1 MAQERNEVLID
12 IKVNADEVARTLNDA
27 TQNVARLKDENKKL
41 QEQQKKLSKQM
52 QEEGADVEALSKEM
66 AENTKQM
73 AANNAQ
79 IEANNRV
86 IKSNTAMLQM
96 ATLANVDENSTLD
109 EKRQLLNAVQKAY
122 GSMTAEQKAAAGG
135 AEQIEKQIKKLS
147 DAVKAQEAAIG
158 DNRRNVGNYTE
169 SIIEAAN
176 KMGGF
181 GSSIVGI
188 MSPMKAA
195 TGAMK
200 AMAATPLIAIISLA
214 VNILMKLHER
224 FKGNAAAMEKLNEI
238 FGVFAGIGN
247 IVNII
252 IDKIAEGVGWL
263 AEKVLELADKMGMLS
278 KSMKEGQAIAKEDMA
293 IQKAQRE
300 AALKTAEDQKKIAEL
315 KAAAAETDKHTSKE
329 RLDLLQQ
336 AANLEEGI
344 AKRQYELAKRE
355 YELQVRKNNQSASSQ
370 EDMKKENELR
380 IAMINAETALFNKQ
394 KELNG
399 QMAGLRQQEAAKAK
413 AAAQESIKEAEA
425 AAAKLAEI
433 RDEMLRRTRS
443 QLDNEIADLEAKR
456 DKELEIAGLTAEEK
470 IAIEQ
475 YYAGKIKELRDADLL
490 AVQEQEKAKLQARAD
505 ARVEFGLDPE
515 KTPEEQELERLQEAR
530 AQELLNEEEYQEA
543 RKLIIERYAEER
555 EEVAKKE
562 RENITA
568 QYKAELK
575 TAVASAAGAS
585 MALANAMG
593 EFAEESEAAAK
604 AQKAFTL
611 IGIITNQAQS
621 ISEGALAIAKGVE
634 SAAGLPF
641 PANIPA
647 IISITAQVGA
657 MIAGVMTSIAQA
669 KQLFSTASAQKFATG
684 GIVGGTS
691 YTGDHVPIMANSR
704 EMVLTT
710 QQQTRLFD
718 ALDGGSG
725 GNLGIN
731 YEALAAAVSALP
743 APVMALKELAD
754 EQDKVA
760 TFDEIAGV

>member
-247 IVNII
+247 IVNIV

-425 AAAKLAEI
+425 AAAKLAAI

-443 QLDNEIADLEAKR
+443 QLDNEIVDLEAKR

-743 APVMALKELAD
+743 APVMVLKELAD

>member
-12 IKVNADEVARTLNDA
+12 IQVNADEVARTLNDA

-135 AEQIEKQIKKLS
+135 AAQIEQQIKKLS

-169 SIIEAAN
+169 CIIEAAN

-181 GSSIVGI
+181 GGSIVGI
-188 MSPMKAA
+188 ISPIKSA

-247 IVNII
+247 IVNVI

-263 AEKVLELADKMGMLS
+263 AEKVLELAEKMGMLS
-278 KSMKEGQAIAKEDMA
+278 DSMKEGQAIAKEDMA

-300 AALKTAEDQKKIAEL
+300 AALANAQDQKKIAEL
-315 KAAAAETDKHTSKE
+315 KAEAQNKDKHTTKE
-329 RLDLLQQ
+329 RMDMMQQ
-336 AANLEEGI
+336 AADLEEGI
-344 AKRQYELAKRE
+344 AKRSYELAKRE

-370 EDMKKENELR
+370 EDMKKENDLR

-399 QMAGLRQQEAAKAK
+399 QMSALRQEEANKAK

-475 YYAGKIKELRDADLL
+475 YYADKIKELRDADLL

-543 RKLIIERYAEER
+543 RKLIIEKYAQER

-575 TAVASAAGAS
+575 TAIASAAGAS

-743 APVMALKELAD
+743 APVMVLKELAD

>member
-1 MAQERNEVLID
+1 MAAQTNEVLID
-12 IKVNADEVARTLNDA
+12 IKVNADEVARTLNEA
-27 TQNVARLKDENKKL
+27 TQNVAELKEANKKL
-41 QEQQKKLSKQM
+41 QKSQQDLAKQM
-52 QEEGADVEALSKEM
+52 KEEGADVDALSKQM

-73 AANNAQ
+73 ASNNAQ
-79 IEANNRV
+79 IEANTRV

-96 ATLANVDENSTLD
+96 ATLAETNENSTLD
-109 EKRQLLNAVQKAY
+109 EKRQLLNAAQKAY
-122 GSMTAEQKAAAGG
+122 ASMTAEQKAAAGG

-200 AMAATPLIAIISLA
+200 AMAATPLIAILSVAIT
-214 VNILMKLHER
+214 ILTKLHER
-224 FKGNAAAMEKLNEI
+224 FKGNAAAMEQLNEV

-247 IVNII
+247 IVNVI

-263 AEKVLELADKMGMLS
+263 AEKVLELAEKMGMLS
-278 KSMKEGQAIAKEDMA
+278 DSMKEGQAIAKEDIA

-300 AALKTAEDQKKIAEL
+300 AALQTAQDQKKIAEL
-315 KAAAAETDKHTSKE
+315 KAEAQNKDKHSTKE
-329 RLDLLQQ
+329 RMDMMQQ
-336 AANLEEGI
+336 AADLEEKI
-344 AKRQYELAKRE
+344 AQRTYDLAKRE
-355 YELQVRKNNQSASSQ
+355 YELQVRRNNQSASSQ
-370 EDMKKENELR
+370 EDMKKENDLR
-380 IAMINAETALFNKQ
+380 IAMINAETALFNKK

-399 QMAGLRQQEAAKAK
+399 QMTALRQEEANKAK

-425 AAAKLAEI
+425 AAAKLAEL
-433 RDEMLRRTRS
+433 REELLRRTRS
-443 QLDNEIADLEAKR
+443 QLDNEIADLEAKKE
-456 DKELEIAGLTAEEK
+456 KELAIAGLTAEEK

-475 YYAGKIKELRDADLL
+475 YYNDKIKEMRDADL
-490 AVQEQEKAKLQARAD
+490 AAIQEQERAKLQARAD

-515 KTPEEQELERLQEAR
+515 KSPEEQELEKLQEAR

-543 RKLIIERYAEER
+543 RKLIIEKYAKER
-555 EEVAKKE
+555 EEIATKE
-562 RENITA
+562 RQAITT

-575 TAVASAAGAS
+575 AAIQSAAGAS

-647 IISITAQVGA
+647 IISITTQVGA

-669 KQLFSTASAQKFATG
+669 KQLFSSANTQKFATG
-684 GIVGGTS
+684 GIVGGNS
-691 YTGDHVPIMANSR
+691 YTGDHVPVMANSR

-725 GNLGIN
+725 TELGIN
-731 YEALAAAVSALP
+731 YEALAAAVSAQP
-743 APVMALKELAD
+743 APVVVYTEMQEFG
-754 EQDKVA
+754 QKVA
-760 TFDEIAGV
+760 TFDEIASV

>member
-1 MAQERNEVLID
+1 MAQEKNEVLID
-12 IKVNADEVARTLNDA
+12 IQVNADEVARTLNDA

-181 GSSIVGI
+181 GGSIVGI
-188 MSPMKAA
+188 ISPIKSA

-200 AMAATPLIAIISLA
+200 AMAATPLIAILSIA

-224 FKGNAAAMEKLNEI
+224 FKGNAAAMEQLNEV

-247 IVNII
+247 IVNVV

-263 AEKVLELADKMGMLS
+263 AEKVLELAEKVGMLS
-278 KSMKEGQAIAKEDMA
+278 DSMKEGQAIAKEDMA

-300 AALKTAEDQKKIAEL
+300 AALANAQDQKKIAEL
-315 KAAAAETDKHTSKE
+315 KAEAQNKDRHTTKE
-329 RLDLLQQ
+329 RIDMMQK

-344 AKRQYELAKRE
+344 AKRTYELAKRE

-370 EDMKKENELR
+370 ADMKKENDLR

-399 QMAGLRQQEAAKAK
+399 QMSALRQEEANKAK

-475 YYAGKIKELRDADLL
+475 YYADKIKELRDADLF

-515 KTPEEQELERLQEAR
+515 KTPEEQELERLQDAR

-543 RKLIIERYAEER
+543 RKLIIEKYAKER

-562 RENITA
+562 RENITT
-568 QYKAELK
+568 QYKSELQ
-575 TAVASAAGAS
+575 TAIATAAGAS
-585 MALANAMG
+585 NALASALG
-593 EFAEESEAAAK
+593 EFAEESEEAAK
-604 AQKAFTL
+604 AQKAFAL

-634 SAAGLPF
+634 SAAGIPF

-669 KQLFSTASAQKFATG
+669 KQLFSTANAQKFATG

-731 YEALAAAVSALP
+731 YEALAAAISAMP
-743 APVMALKELAD
+743 APVMVLKELR
-754 EQDKVA
+754 EQQDKVA
-760 TFDEIAGV
+760 TFDEIASI

>member
-1 MAQERNEVLID
+1 MAQEKNEVLID
-12 IKVNADEVARTLNDA
+12 IQVNADEVARTLNDA

-188 MSPMKAA
+188 ISPIKSA

-200 AMAATPLIAIISLA
+200 AMAATPLIAILSIA

-224 FKGNAAAMEKLNEI
+224 FKGNAAAMEQLNEV

-247 IVNII
+247 IVNVV

-263 AEKVLELADKMGMLS
+263 AEKVLELAEKIGMLS
-278 KSMKEGQAIAKEDMA
+278 DSMKEGQAIAKEDMA

-300 AALKTAEDQKKIAEL
+300 AALANAQDQKKIAEL
-315 KAAAAETDKHTSKE
+315 KAEAQNKDRHTTKE
-329 RLDLLQQ
+329 RIDMMQK

-344 AKRQYELAKRE
+344 AKRTYELAKRE

-370 EDMKKENELR
+370 ADMKKENDLR

-399 QMAGLRQQEAAKAK
+399 QMSALRQEEANKAK

-470 IAIEQ
+470 NAIEQ
-475 YYAGKIKELRDADLL
+475 YYANKIKELRDADLL

-543 RKLIIERYAEER
+543 RKLIIEKYAKER
-555 EEVAKKE
+555 QEVAKKE
-562 RENITA
+562 RENITT
-568 QYKAELK
+568 QYKAELQ
-575 TAVASAAGAS
+575 TAIATAAGAS

-634 SAAGLPF
+634 SAAGIPF

-669 KQLFSTASAQKFATG
+669 KQLFSTANAQKFATG

-691 YTGDHVPIMANSR
+691 YTGDHVPIMANSG

-718 ALDGGSG
+718 ALDGGRG

-731 YEALAAAVSALP
+731 YEALAEVISAMP
-743 APVMALKELAD
+743 APVMVLKELR
-754 EQDKVA
+754 EQQDKIA
-760 TFDEIAGV
+760 TFDEIASI

>member
-12 IKVNADEVARTLNDA
+12 IQVNADEVARTLNDA

-135 AEQIEKQIKKLS
+135 AAQIEQQIKKLS

-181 GSSIVGI
+181 GGSIVGI
-188 MSPMKAA
+188 ISPIKSA

-247 IVNII
+247 IVNVI

-263 AEKVLELADKMGMLS
+263 AEKVLELAEKMGMLS
-278 KSMKEGQAIAKEDMA
+278 DSMKEGQAIAKEDMA

-300 AALKTAEDQKKIAEL
+300 AALANAQDQKKIAEL
-315 KAAAAETDKHTSKE
+315 KAEAQNKDKHTTKE
-329 RLDLLQQ
+329 RMDMMQQ
-336 AANLEEGI
+336 AADLEEGI
-344 AKRQYELAKRE
+344 AKRSYELAKRE

-370 EDMKKENELR
+370 EDMKKENDLR

-399 QMAGLRQQEAAKAK
+399 QMSALRQEEANKAK

-543 RKLIIERYAEER
+543 RKLIIEKYAKER

-575 TAVASAAGAS
+575 TAIVSAAGAS

-743 APVMALKELAD
+743 APVMVLKELAD